1 VTARGKR
8 PTFRGKEGL
17 KAGEQTLE
25 RSRGER
31 ADGCRGDGVAAA
43 GSWGRVES
51 ARRDRAP
58 ASRGDAIAS
67 ARARA
72 CAMAL
77 DRVRNR
83 DAILSLPLSP
93 KKQSRREKSGRRITG
108 GRRERERE
116 KIVDVSRDGLAHSD
130 FQPI

>member
-1 VTARGKR
+1 MK
-8 PTFRGKEGL
+8 L

-31 ADGCRGDGVAAA
+31 ADGCRGNGVAAA

-51 ARRDRAP
+51 ARRERAP
-58 ASRGDAIAS
+58 ASCGDATAS

-83 DAILSLPLSP
+83 DAILSL
-93 KKQSRREKSGRRITG
+93 SRRGNKTGERRVVDG
-108 GRRERERE
+108 SREADENKRERER
-116 KIVDVSRDGLAHSD
+116 K
-130 FQPI
+130 

>member
-1 VTARGKR
+1 MK
-8 PTFRGKEGL
+8 L

-31 ADGCRGDGVAAA
+31 ADGCRGNGVAAA

-51 ARRDRAP
+51 ARRERAP
-58 ASRGDAIAS
+58 ASCGDATAS

-83 DAILSLPLSP
+83 DAILSLSP
-93 KKQSRREKSGRRITG
+93 RKQNRREKSGRRVTG
-108 GRRERERE
+108 GRREQERERE
-116 KIVDVSRDGLAHSD
+116 KVVHVSRDGLARSD